1 MGFASCR
8 KKIGVTLIPN
18 DKLIFLEN
26 IKPIFDAAHNGIV
39 IIDSEGKILIYN
51 KAAGKSLNINPD
63 QIVGQFIGK
72 AVSKEVWTDMQEI
85 LQTGQPQIGKK
96 IRLEGSAI
104 IANRVPILLDGKI
117 AGVMSIFQD
126 ISEYERIITEL
137 ETYKRINKELDA
149 IIESSYDGLY
159 ITDGQANTLRVN
171 KAYERISGL
180 MREDLVGHNMRE
192 LVEEGVINQSVTL
205 EVLKS
210 QEPVTIMQDI
220 SGSKGKK
227 KVIVTGNPIFDEDNV
242 EIILVV
248 TNVRDITELEEL
260 REELEHRRDLSE
272 KYLSELTELRL
283 DFFSKDDFVVR
294 SEKMKNIVRMA
305 VKVAQVD
312 TTILIS
318 GESGVGKGRLA
329 KLIHQASRR
338 KENTFIKINCG
349 AIPETLIESEL
360 FGYEKG
366 AFTGA
371 KTEGKPGLFEIAH
384 NGTIFL
390 DEIGELPLHLQV
402 KLLGI
407 LEDKQLLRVGGTK
420 SKKVDVRVITAS
432 NSDLK
437 KLVEEKRFRNDL
449 FFRLEVIPLHIPP
462 LRERREDIF
471 PLVQHFLK
479 CFNRSYGTK
488 KRFSSEAIDYLLNYH
503 YPGNI
508 RELENIIERLVVV
521 GEEELIAFQDIPK
534 YILES
539 RPAFDESSSIP
550 AKNKK
555 LASVLASLETQL
567 IYNAIKKHGNT
578 YKAAEVLGVNQSTIV
593 RKMKKYKIKVNNS
606 VTH

>member
-1 MGFASCR
+1 MDNG
-8 KKIGVTLIPN
+8 KE
-18 DKLIFLEN
+18 KLAYLKNLEE
-26 IKPIFDAAHNGIV
+26 IFDSAYNGIV
-39 IIDSEGKILIYN
+39 VINSEGKILIYN
-51 KAAGKSLNINPD
+51 RAAGQKLKLNPER
-63 QIVGQFIGK
+63 VKERFIGD
-72 AVSKEVWTDMQEI
+72 AVSKEVWEDMLEI
-85 LQTGQPQIGKK
+85 LQTGKPQIGKK
-96 IRLEGSAI
+96 IPIEGSTI
-104 IANRVPILLDGKI
+104 IANRAPIVLRGEI
-117 AGVMSIFQD
+117 IGVISIFQD
-126 ISEYERIITEL
+126 ISEYEKIVTQL

-159 ITDGQANTLRVN
+159 ITDGNANTLRVN

-180 MREDLVGHNMRE
+180 ESKDLVGRNMRE
-192 LVEEGVINQSVTL
+192 LVEKGFINQSVSL
-205 EVLKS
+205 EVLKRR
-210 QEPVTIMQDI
+210 EPVTIMQDI
-220 SGSKGKK
+220 SGQRGKK
-227 KVIVTGNPIFDEDNV
+227 KVIVTGNPIFDEENG

-248 TNVRDITELEEL
+248 TNVRDITELEDL
-260 REELEHRRDLSE
+260 KEELEHRKNLSE
-272 KYLSELTELRL
+272 RYLSELTELRL
-283 DFFSKDDFVVR
+283 DLFSKDDFIAR
-294 SEKMKNIVRMA
+294 SEKMKNVVRMA

-312 TTILIS
+312 TSILIT
-318 GESGVGKGRLA
+318 GESGVGKGKLA
-329 KLIHQASRR
+329 KLIHQASKR
-338 KENTFIKINCG
+338 KDNPFIKINCG

-371 KTEGKPGLFEIAH
+371 KTEGKLGLFEIAH

-471 PLVQHFLK
+471 PLVQHFLN
-479 CFNRSYGTK
+479 CYNRSYGTK

-508 RELENIIERLVVV
+508 RELENVIERLVVV
-521 GEEELIAFQDIPK
+521 GRDDLISIEDIPK
-534 YILES
+534 YILEIPRS
-539 RPAFDESSSIP
+539 LEKSSYIP
-550 AKNKK
+550 SPNR
-555 LASVLASLETQL
+555 LNSSVASYETQL
-567 IYNAIKKHGNT
+567 IENVINKYGTT
-578 YKAAEVLGVNQSTIV
+578 YKAAEILGVNQSTIV
-593 RKMKKYKIKVNNS
+593 RKMKKYGIVKGRNS
-606 VTH
+606 DMH

>member
-1 MGFASCR
+1 MSQQDGRLDYLKNFQS
-8 KKIGVTLIPN
+8 
-18 DKLIFLEN
+18 
-26 IKPIFDAAHNGIV
+26 IFDAAHNGIV
-39 IIDSEGKILIYN
+39 VINSEGKIVVYN
-51 KAAGKSLNINPD
+51 KAATIKLKLNSD
-63 QIVGQFIGK
+63 QIIGRFIGE
-72 AVSKEVWTDMQEI
+72 AISWEVWADMERI
-85 LQTGQPQIGKK
+85 LKTGSPQIGKK
-96 IRLEGSAI
+96 IPLEGSTI
-104 IANRVPILLDGKI
+104 IANRTPIWVGGEI

-126 ISEYERIITEL
+126 ISEYERIVTEL
-137 ETYKRINKELDA
+137 ETYKSINKELDA

-180 MREDLVGHNMRE
+180 RREDLIGCNMKE
-192 LVEEGVINQSVTL
+192 LVEKGFINQSVSL
-205 EVLKS
+205 EVLKRR
-210 QEPVTIMQDI
+210 EPVTIMQEI
-220 SGSKGKK
+220 SGQNTKK
-227 KVIVTGNPIFDEDNV
+227 KVIVTGNPIFDEGKN

-272 KYLSELTELRL
+272 RYLSELTELRL
-283 DFFSKDDFVVR
+283 DLFPKDDIIAR
-294 SEKMKNIVRMA
+294 SEKMKNIIRVA

-312 TTILIS
+312 TSILIT
-318 GESGVGKGRLA
+318 GESGVGKGKLA
-329 KLIHQASRR
+329 KLIHQTSKRQD
-338 KENTFIKINCG
+338 NPFIKINCG

-371 KTEGKPGLFEIAH
+371 RTEGKAGLFEIAH

-407 LEDKQLLRVGGTK
+407 LEDRQLIRVGGTK
-420 SKKVDVRVITAS
+420 SKKVNVRVITAS

-462 LRERREDIF
+462 LRERKEDIL
-471 PLVQHFLK
+471 PLIRYFHN
-479 CFNRSYGTK
+479 CFNSSYGMN
-488 KRFSSEAIDYLLNYH
+488 KRFSPEAIDCLLNYH

-521 GEEELIAFQDIPK
+521 GRDDLICLEDIPK
-534 YILES
+534 YIFES
-539 RPAFDESSSIP
+539 P
-550 AKNKK
+550 
-555 LASVLASLETQL
+555 ASLEKSSHKPTQNNRLNSSIASYEAHL
-567 IYNAIKKHGNT
+567 IENIINQYGTT
-578 YKAAEVLGVNQSTIV
+578 YKAAEILGVNQSTIV
-593 RKMKKYKIKVNNS
+593 RKMKKYNINRNKDAKL
-606 VTH
+606 H